1 MADARA
7 PLLTDLLRQVSRSF
21 YLTLRVLPRAV
32 RPPIGLA
39 YLLAR
44 TADTVAD
51 TGLLPVE
58 QRLNALGQF
67 RERLRGRT
75 TAPLNWTPLT
85 NAQGTPAEQTLLA
98 RVEDSLALLATLPA
112 EDAELVRHVLDII
125 LTGQELDLLRFR
137 EASAAR
143 LVALETDADLDDYT
157 YRVAGCVGEFWTR
170 LCCRRL
176 FRAGEVNE
184 PQLLADGVRFGRGL
198 QLVNILRDVPA
209 DARMGRC
216 YIPRARLAAAGLQP
230 EDLLKPES
238 EPAFRPVYDELLN
251 QAEAHLRAGWNY
263 TNALPANQWRLRLAC
278 AWPVLLGA
286 GTLERLR
293 TGPVLAAARP
303 VKISR
308 PEVRSTLWRS
318 VVRVPFPR
326 AFRRLW
332 SAPGV
337 EAGSGTGSP
346 PASDTTP
353 PRQPEG

>member
-1 MADARA
+1 
-7 PLLTDLLRQVSRSF
+7 
-21 YLTLRVLPRAV
+21 
-32 RPPIGLA
+32 
-39 YLLAR
+39 
-44 TADTVAD
+44 
-51 TGLLPVE
+51 
-58 QRLNALGQF
+58 
-67 RERLRGRT
+67 
-75 TAPLNWTPLT
+75 
-85 NAQGTPAEQTLLA
+85 
-98 RVEDSLALLATLPA
+98 
-112 EDAELVRHVLDII
+112 
-125 LTGQELDLLRFR
+125 
-137 EASAAR
+137 
-143 LVALETDADLDDYT
+143 
-157 YRVAGCVGEFWTR
+157 
-170 LCCRRL
+170 
-176 FRAGEVNE
+176 
-184 PQLLADGVRFGRGL
+184 
-198 QLVNILRDVPA
+198 
-209 DARMGRC
+209 
-216 YIPRARLAAAGLQP
+216 
-230 EDLLKPES
+230 
-238 EPAFRPVYDELLN
+238 LLN